1 VRLLLSALLP
11 VLLLVDVPASAAKDF
26 RPGDVR
32 LCNAT
37 RCLAVQDRPALRML
51 GAFYYGPDSPPLAR
65 QPRLGAP
72 MFELRFTNG
81 YVTGIVSSVEL
92 DRFLSYGVNLGHF
105 RRGSWYRFPQQ
116 VSLELRRLARPLT
129 PLHLTRAALYKSA

>member
-1 VRLLLSALLP
+1 V
-11 VLLLVDVPASAAKDF
+11 
-26 RPGDVR
+26 
-32 LCNAT
+32 
-37 RCLAVQDRPALRML
+37 LRML
-51 GAFYYGPDSPPLAR
+51 GTFYYGLNSPPLAR
-65 QPRLGAP
+65 APRLGAP

-81 YVTGIVSSVEL
+81 YATGIVASARL

-105 RRGSWYRFPQQ
+105 RRGSWYRFPAQ